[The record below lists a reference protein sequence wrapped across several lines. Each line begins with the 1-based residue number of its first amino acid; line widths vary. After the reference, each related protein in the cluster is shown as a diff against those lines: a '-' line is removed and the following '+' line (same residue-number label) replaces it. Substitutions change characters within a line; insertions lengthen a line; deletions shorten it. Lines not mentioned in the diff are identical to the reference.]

1 MNGKDS
7 DFAKKLTGYLDDGT
21 ANLKAGTAYRLQLA
35 RQEAL
40 ARITDPQR
48 VGAARMTP
56 ALAGAAAGT
65 GTVGGGRASR
75 SNVKLWLGILVIVA
89 AGVGYQ
95 QWQAYQQVRDLAETD
110 AAILSSDLPI
120 DAYLD
125 RGFQNWLKND
135 TD

>member
-1 MNGKDS
+1 MNDKDD
-7 DFAKKLTGYLDDGT
+7 DFAKKLTAYLDDGT
-21 ANLKAGTAYRLQLA
+21 AQLKAGTAYRLQLA

-40 ARITDPQR
+40 ARIADPKR
-48 VGAARMTP
+48 VGAARIAP
-56 ALAGAAAGT
+56 ALVGAGAGT
-65 GTVGGGRASR
+65 GTLGGGRTSR
-75 SNVKLWLGILVIVA
+75 SNVKLWVGILVIVA
-89 AGVGYQ
+89 AGFGYQ
-95 QWQAYQQVRDLAETD
+95 QWQAYQQVRDLADTD

>member
-1 MNGKDS
+1 MNDKDS

-21 ANLKAGTAYRLQLA
+21 AKLKAGTAYRLQLA

-40 ARITDPQR
+40 ARIADPQR
-48 VGAARMTP
+48 ASAARMAP
-56 ALAGAAAGT
+56 ALAGAGAGT
-65 GTVGGGRASR
+65 GTAGHGRAPR

-95 QWQAYQQVRDLAETD
+95 QWQAYQQVKDLAETD

-125 RGFQNWLKND
+125 RGFQNWLKRD

>member
-1 MNGKDS
+1 MSRQDS
-7 DFAKKLTGYLDDGT
+7 NFAKKLTAYLDDGT
-21 ANLKAGTAYRLQLA
+21 ANLKAGTAYTLQLA

-40 ARITDPQR
+40 ARIKDPQR
-48 VGAARMTP
+48 AAAVRMTP
-56 ALAGAAAGT
+56 ALAGAASGTAGS
-65 GTVGGGRASR
+65 GGAMR
-75 SNVKLWLGILVIVA
+75 SNAKLWLGILVIVV
-89 AGVGYQ
+89 AGFGYQ

-125 RGFQNWLKND
+125 RGFQNWLKQD